1 MRWKAHFHGNK
12 ADERNQ
18 PTHDADADTETDDK
32 YGFKSRK
39 CPPLH
44 EDLDRFQADLMDMVN
59 NIQFRKTQ
67 DKFQTQLN
75 KDIQRIKSSTKAFTP
90 LTKQLTSTNSTK
102 HSTTN

>member
-18 PTHDADADTETDDK
+18 STHDADADTETETDDK

-44 EDLDRFQADLMDMVN
+44 EDLDRF
-59 NIQFRKTQ
+59 
-67 DKFQTQLN
+67 
-75 KDIQRIKSSTKAFTP
+75 
-90 LTKQLTSTNSTK
+90 
-102 HSTTN
+102 

>member
-18 PTHDADADTETDDK
+18 STHDADADTETDDK

-44 EDLDRFQADLMDMVN
+44 EDLDRF
-59 NIQFRKTQ
+59 
-67 DKFQTQLN
+67 
-75 KDIQRIKSSTKAFTP
+75 
-90 LTKQLTSTNSTK
+90 
-102 HSTTN
+102 

>member
-18 PTHDADADTETDDK
+18 PTHDADADADADTETETDDK

-44 EDLDRFQADLMDMVN
+44 EDLDRF
-59 NIQFRKTQ
+59 
-67 DKFQTQLN
+67 
-75 KDIQRIKSSTKAFTP
+75 
-90 LTKQLTSTNSTK
+90 
-102 HSTTN
+102 